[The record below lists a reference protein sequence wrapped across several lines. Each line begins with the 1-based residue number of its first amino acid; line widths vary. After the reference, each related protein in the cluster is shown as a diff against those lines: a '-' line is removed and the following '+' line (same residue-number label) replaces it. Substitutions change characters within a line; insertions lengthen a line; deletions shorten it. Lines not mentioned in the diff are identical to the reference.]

1 MLCIQEYHH
10 PLPEHGEVHQFR
22 QGNREDSEAVV
33 QGDYKD
39 EGTHFLRAHETG
51 GGKERT
57 QDQKRRQCKAR
68 RKMAAVGVCM
78 DVCVMEAGSDG
89 GADDTMVDLEDAKE
103 EGGADATME
112 ELQMG

>member
-1 MLCIQEYHH
+1 
-10 PLPEHGEVHQFR
+10 
-22 QGNREDSEAVV
+22 
-33 QGDYKD
+33 
-39 EGTHFLRAHETG
+39 
-51 GGKERT
+51 
-57 QDQKRRQCKAR
+57 
-68 RKMAAVGVCM
+68 M